1 MRQLRDMLVWLLL
14 FSVPILICYSF
25 SVYGK
30 LAADKAQAGV
40 TPLVTRHQ

>member
-30 LAADKAQAGV
+30 LAADEERARVA
-40 TPLVTRHQ
+40 PLVTHHQ